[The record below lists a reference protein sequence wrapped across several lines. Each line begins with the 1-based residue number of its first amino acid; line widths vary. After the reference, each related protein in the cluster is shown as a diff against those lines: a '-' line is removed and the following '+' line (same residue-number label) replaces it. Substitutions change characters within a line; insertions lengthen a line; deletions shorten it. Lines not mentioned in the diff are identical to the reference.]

1 MDVKEQ
7 VGADR
12 AVFQGGWG
20 ASMESAGGGSVVETH
35 PACSPGEEKERP
47 GGSQEREKG
56 RTLYF
61 EEVRETTTH
70 LENFP
75 VDC

>member
-35 PACSPGEEKERP
+35 PACSPGEEKERI
-47 GGSQEREKG
+47 GNIQRKRGQGVHRSERKAEHYIL
-56 RTLYF
+56 R
-61 EEVRETTTH
+61 R
-70 LENFP
+70 
-75 VDC
+75 